1 MDFICGTK
9 RKGSGDLPLHVAVA
23 KKKKDAVKLLLG
35 LGEAAKKHVCTKD
48 SNGKTPSHIAAEND
62 LDE

>member
-1 MDFICGTK
+1 M
-9 RKGSGDLPLHVAVA
+9 AVA